1 MYPFLELCMM
11 PIFTMFCSTSTFKAL
26 LFSTQWGLPIFWR
39 LSGQLEFWHQGYQNR
54 SFAMEPVGYKN
65 TLKYSQQV
73 SVAGE
78 LQGQQS
84 LNVTLPPSCHRCKSL
99 QVKALCSSFP
109 SPVSNS
115 MRKESSGNL
124 TVIPLAVP
132 KGSARTLQQSQGPT
146 EQKSCSPYSSLDF
159 SESHQHDSVL
169 ANTLRKAYFAWLVCQ
184 TCPNHFWVDQ
194 EVPRSLWSYSDA
206 PFECFWRSVLKLFKR
221 RNKNT
226 RKEKDRN
233 KYGNGGWVFLKKY
246 GRVKTLLMGLH
257 QLGNY
262 ARREKLF

>member
-1 MYPFLELCMM
+1 MYDANIYYVLLHINFQSLIVQHSVRLANLLKTEWTAGVLTPRLSKQVLCNGTRGLQKHTE
-11 PIFTMFCSTSTFKAL
+11 IFAAGFCSRRAPGTAES
-26 LFSTQWGLPIFWR
+26 
-39 LSGQLEFWHQGYQNR
+39 EC
-54 SFAMEPVGYKN
+54 N
-65 TLKYSQQV
+65 T
-73 SVAGE
+73 
-78 LQGQQS
+78 
-84 LNVTLPPSCHRCKSL
+84 PPSCHRCKSL

-194 EVPRSLWSYSDA
+194 EVPRSL
-206 PFECFWRSVLKLFKR
+206 
-221 RNKNT
+221 
-226 RKEKDRN
+226 
-233 KYGNGGWVFLKKY
+233 
-246 GRVKTLLMGLH
+246 
-257 QLGNY
+257 
-262 ARREKLF
+262 